1 MGVQWKRLWQP
12 RNPMFWMM
20 VGFNALSS
28 VCSWALRALPL
39 NTVGLL
45 LVGFVALLNV
55 GAGLMAA
62 WTLLRTEPKADAQ
75 SAARPAPPA
84 R

>member
-1 MGVQWKRLWQP
+1 MAIPWKRLWQP

-20 VGFNALSS
+20 VGFNVLSS

-39 NTVGLL
+39 NTAGLL
-45 LVGFVALLNV
+45 VVGFVALLNV
-55 GAGLMAA
+55 GAGLLAA
-62 WTLLRTEPKADAQ
+62 WVLLRTEPKP
-75 SAARPAPPA
+75 AAAAATPAPPA

>member
-1 MGVQWKRLWQP
+1 MSVKWQRLWQP

-28 VCSWALRALPL
+28 VCGWALRALPL
-39 NTVGLL
+39 NTAGLLVVGL
-45 LVGFVALLNV
+45 VALLNV
-55 GAGLMAA
+55 GAGLLAA
-62 WTLLRTEPKADAQ
+62 WVLLRTEP
-75 SAARPAPPA
+75 PA

>member
-1 MGVQWKRLWQP
+1 MALQWKRLWQP

-20 VGFNALSS
+20 VGFNVLSS
-28 VCSWALRALPL
+28 VCTWAMRALPL
-39 NTVGLL
+39 NTAGLL

-55 GAGLMAA
+55 GAGLLAA
-62 WTLLRTEPKADAQ
+62 WVLLRTEPKAAGA
-75 SAARPAPPA
+75 SATPAPPA

>member
-1 MGVQWKRLWQP
+1 MAVQWQRRWQP

-28 VCSWALRALPL
+28 VCGWALRALPL
-39 NTVGLL
+39 NTAGLL
-45 LVGFVALLNV
+45 VVGFVALLNV
-55 GAGLMAA
+55 GAGLLAA
-62 WTLLRTEPKADAQ
+62 WVLLRTEPKEPGG
-75 SAARPAPPA
+75 AAGTPPP